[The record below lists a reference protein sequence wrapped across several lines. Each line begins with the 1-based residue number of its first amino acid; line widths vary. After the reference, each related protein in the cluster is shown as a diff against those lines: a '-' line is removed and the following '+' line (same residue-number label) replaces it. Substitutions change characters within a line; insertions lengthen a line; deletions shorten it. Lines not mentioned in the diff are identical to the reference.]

1 MENVL
6 EFHAEVPQATASE
19 GFAYGPYVAARV
31 GFEFTTLRM
40 KGDESTNE
48 PPHPTRNWRWM
59 KWLHKC
65 TLGHIRSLN

>member
-48 PPHPTRNWRWM
+48 PPHPTRN
-59 KWLHKC
+59 
-65 TLGHIRSLN
+65 